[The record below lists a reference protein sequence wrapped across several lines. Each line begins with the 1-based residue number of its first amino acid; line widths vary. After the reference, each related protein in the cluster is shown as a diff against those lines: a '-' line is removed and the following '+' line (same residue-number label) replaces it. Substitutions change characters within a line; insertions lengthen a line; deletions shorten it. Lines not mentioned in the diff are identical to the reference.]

1 MEPIVEHVV
10 VRRLVQPFRFGV
22 VAVALAIVLLGLG
35 TAAGGGERSV
45 CAVRL
50 DGTTVTGQWMGASS
64 GGEFQFQ
71 SVEGV
76 VAVPTDDLSSVVFG
90 VTGKPSEGAV
100 VFYLADGGRLRGAIV
115 SGASDAVV
123 GRTALGDSVT
133 MGWDKLAGIQLA
145 GGARFRRSD
154 QLFREAL
161 SDRSPSQDVLISR
174 DAVEVKKLTG
184 RLESLDAEGGSF
196 VFAGEPRKFQ
206 NDRIFGI
213 VFAAGARDVPVFPMS
228 VELADGSVFA
238 GTLERADA
246 ETMRVA
252 TSVGAAVDVLIAD
265 VAKVWFRGDRLV
277 HVGDLKPVG
286 ERVEGIVHAAWPV
299 QRDRSVSGSL
309 LSICGRKFDRGLG
322 VHSRTELS
330 YALNGEFER
339 LAATIGIDDAVRP
352 LGSVVMRVAGDSK
365 VLFDSGEI
373 GGTDGARDIIVDVAG
388 VKTLTLTVDYGEGLD
403 VSDQADWGDVR
414 LIRPRGGKGRA
425 AGRNP

>member
-1 MEPIVEHVV
+1 
-10 VRRLVQPFRFGV
+10 
-22 VAVALAIVLLGLG
+22 
-35 TAAGGGERSV
+35 
-45 CAVRL
+45 VRL
-50 DGTTVTGQWMGASS
+50 DGTAVTGQWLGASEV
-64 GGEFQFQ
+64 GEFQFR
-71 SVEGV
+71 SADGAIV
-76 VAVPTDDLSSVVFG
+76 VPTDELSSVVFG
-90 VTGKPSEGAV
+90 ATAKPSGGAV
-100 VFYLADGGRLRGAIV
+100 VFHLADGGRLRGTIAG
-115 SGASDAVV
+115 GASDAVV

-145 GGARFRRSD
+145 NEGQFRRSD

-161 SDRSPSQDVLISR
+161 SDRLPSQDVLISR
-174 DAVEVKKLTG
+174 DTVEVKKLNG

-206 NDRIFGI
+206 NDRMFGI
-213 VFAAGARDVPVFPMS
+213 VFAAGAREAPVFPLS
-228 VELADGSVFA
+228 VELADGSVFS

-252 TSVGAAVDVLIAD
+252 TSVGAAVDVPIAN
-265 VAKVWFRGDRLV
+265 VAKVRFRSDRLV
-277 HVGDLKPVG
+277 YVSDLKPVG

-299 QRDRSVSGSL
+299 QRDRSVSGSP
-309 LSICGRKFDRGLG
+309 LSICGRKFERGLG

-352 LGSVVMRVAGDSK
+352 LGSVVMRVEGDSK
-365 VLFDSGEI
+365 VLFDSGDI
-373 GGTDGARDIIVDVAG
+373 GGTDGARDIIVDVAS

-414 LIRPRGGKGRA
+414 LIRPRGGKAGGA
-425 AGRNP
+425 ARKP

>member
-1 MEPIVEHVV
+1 MG
-10 VRRLVQPFRFGV
+10 R
-22 VAVALAIVLLGLG
+22 G
-35 TAAGGGERSV
+35 TAADGDERSV
-45 CAVRL
+45 RAVRL
-50 DGTTVTGQWMGASS
+50 DGTTVTGQWMGATEV
-64 GGEFQFQ
+64 GEFQFR
-71 SVEGV
+71 SADGV
-76 VAVPTDDLSSVVFG
+76 VVVPTDDLSSVVFG
-90 VTGKPSEGAV
+90 ATAKPSGDAV
-100 VFYLADGGRLRGAIV
+100 VFYLADGGRLRGAIAG
-115 SGASDAVV
+115 GASDAVV

-133 MGWDKLAGIQLA
+133 IGWDKLAGIQLA
-145 GGARFRRSD
+145 NEGQFRRSD

-161 SDRSPSQDVLISR
+161 SDRLPSQDVLISR
-174 DAVEVKKLTG
+174 DSVEVKKLNG

-213 VFAAGARDVPVFPMS
+213 VFATGAREAPVFPMS
-228 VELADGSVFA
+228 VELADGSVFS

-246 ETMRVA
+246 DTMRVA
-252 TSVGAAVDVLIAD
+252 TSVGAAVDVPIAD
-265 VAKVWFRGDRLV
+265 VAKVWFRSDRLV

-286 ERVEGIVHAAWPV
+286 ERVEGIVHAGWPV
-299 QRDRSVSGSL
+299 QRDRSVSGSP
-309 LSICGRKFDRGLG
+309 LSICGRKFERGLG

-330 YALNGEFER
+330 YAINGEFER

-373 GGTDGARDIIVDVAG
+373 GGTDGARDVIVDVAG

-414 LIRPRGGKGRA
+414 LIRPRGGKGGGAVRK
-425 AGRNP
+425 P